1 MTSGSALK
9 WDHLFATV
17 GIRSRVAQK
26 MKCSENLTYREP
38 LLPIPCL
45 LSSPPIA
52 ASSLPSQSAAAS
64 SRFSSPIRCRGV
76 ERDGGD
82 PCGASG
88 GGLAVPRERGDRDGG
103 DPCGPSGGGLAVP
116 RERGDRDGG
125 DPCGASGGGL
135 AVPRE
140 RGDEIGGALDLRER
154 RRAAWRRLLSS
165 RLRGSRFSSPLTYL
179 GLSRLATARWK
190 VAAGQGSGRRR
201 APAPPVVSFIS
212 TRRLATQ
219 RWATRTSRMPL
230 LLGMFSS
237 LSGSTSAREEKKST
251 RLEMLSVTVTQPA
264 RHGRACKIEEFDW
277 SASHSGLKIHHL
289 NNGGMAYSLQLTTVG
304 KYFTSC
310 PKAECTST
318 QRVGSVSRPLT
329 ERFGVAELG

>member
-45 LSSPPIA
+45 LSSPPIS

-88 GGLAVPRERGDRDGG
+88 GGLAVPRERGD
-103 DPCGPSGGGLAVP
+103 
-116 RERGDRDGG
+116 
-125 DPCGASGGGL
+125 
-135 AVPRE
+135 
-140 RGDEIGGALDLRER
+140 EIGGALDLRER
-154 RRAAWRRLLSS
+154 RRAAWR

-190 VAAGQGSGRRR
+190 LAAGQGSGRRR

-219 RWATRTSRMPL
+219 RWATSRGDAHVAHAPPPWHVL
-230 LLGMFSS
+230 ISVGQVSCCFFS
-237 LSGSTSAREEKKST
+237 LSWVLR
-251 RLEMLSVTVTQPA
+251 
-264 RHGRACKIEEFDW
+264 C
-277 SASHSGLKIHHL
+277 GLL
-289 NNGGMAYSLQLTTVG
+289 R
-304 KYFTSC
+304 
-310 PKAECTST
+310 P
-318 QRVGSVSRPLT
+318 SR
-329 ERFGVAELG
+329 